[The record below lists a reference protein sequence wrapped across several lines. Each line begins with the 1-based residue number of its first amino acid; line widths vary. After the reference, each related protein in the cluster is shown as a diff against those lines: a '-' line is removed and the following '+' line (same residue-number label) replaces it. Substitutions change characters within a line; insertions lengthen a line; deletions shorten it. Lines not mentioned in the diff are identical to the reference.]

1 MPVKLWNESD
11 QRRQGNGAGHHWE
24 VRLWGPRDVLPIP
37 SSPTIT
43 AYPGQAVLGG
53 DAPPALNFLVVVV
66 NRGQNT
72 GPAVSPRPSGRSWP
86 RFSRLLGGRPFE
98 ISVQLR
104 FMELRAASTQG
115 LSTAWIIGRMT
126 AGSPALSSLIEARS
140 AKPLA

>member
-1 MPVKLWNESD
+1 MRTSEPPHSALMLLAIGMPAGSAAMMGAGEAVERSD

-86 RFSRLLGGRPFE
+86 SFSRLLGDRPFDFGRA
-98 ISVQLR
+98 SV
-104 FMELRAASTQG
+104 AAG
-115 LSTAWIIGRMT
+115 
-126 AGSPALSSLIEARS
+126 
-140 AKPLA
+140 